1 MPLDPEVEKRL
12 IEALENPE
20 TSFQIYQALAYR
32 AIEDYDGTP
41 ERDTLIM
48 EYAYN
53 NPEDIDFYSQMK
65 IKATKIYRKMLS
77 MLKGHVNVNIDTN
90 KEEV

>member
-12 IEALENPE
+12 KEALEDPE
-20 TSFQIYQALAYR
+20 TSYQIYQALAYR
-32 AIEDYDGTP
+32 AIEDYDGSP

-53 NPEDIDFYSQMK
+53 NPEDLDFYSQMK
-65 IKATKIYRKMLS
+65 IKAAKVYRKMLS
-77 MLKGHVNVNIDTN
+77 MLKSNVNMNIDI
-90 KEEV
+90 KEEEV